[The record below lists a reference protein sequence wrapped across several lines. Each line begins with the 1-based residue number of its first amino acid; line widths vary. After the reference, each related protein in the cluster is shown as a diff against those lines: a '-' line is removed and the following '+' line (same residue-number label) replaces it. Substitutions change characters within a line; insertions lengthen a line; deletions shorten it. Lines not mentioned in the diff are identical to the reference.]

1 MEKALL
7 EIENLHVKLKESG
20 EEIIKGLNLKVEKGE
35 VHALM
40 GPNGSGKS
48 TLANVIMGHPGYK
61 ISSGKIF
68 YNGEDITE
76 LKSNERF
83 SGGEKKKSEILQMAV
98 LNPKFA
104 ILDETDSGLDIDAL
118 KIVANGI
125 NNFKSKE
132 KSILIIT
139 HYKRILEFI
148 KPDKVSI
155 MVNGKVVLEGD
166 GGIIDNLEER
176 GYKFIENNKIKNK
189 NKKKQIK
196 NKNVINSTI

>member
-1 MEKALL
+1 M
-7 EIENLHVKLKESG
+7 
-20 EEIIKGLNLKVEKGE
+20 
-35 VHALM
+35 
-40 GPNGSGKS
+40 
-48 TLANVIMGHPGYK
+48 
-61 ISSGKIF
+61 IF
-68 YNGEDITE
+68 
-76 LKSNERF
+76 
-83 SGGEKKKSEILQMAV
+83 
-98 LNPKFA
+98 
-104 ILDETDSGLDIDAL
+104 
-118 KIVANGI
+118 
-125 NNFKSKE
+125 FKTQQ

>member
-76 LKSNERF
+76 LKSNERAKKGLF
-83 SGGEKKKSEILQMAV
+83 LSFQYPQEISG
-98 LNPKFA
+98 
-104 ILDETDSGLDIDAL
+104 
-118 KIVANGI
+118 
-125 NNFKSKE
+125 
-132 KSILIIT
+132 
-139 HYKRILEFI
+139 
-148 KPDKVSI
+148 VSI
-155 MVNGKVVLEGD
+155 FNFLRTAFNTLRDEKDKKLLHL
-166 GGIIDNLEER
+166 NLGSLLVSIFYWAMR
-176 GYKFIENNKIKNK
+176 KR
-189 NKKKQIK
+189 
-196 NKNVINSTI
+196 